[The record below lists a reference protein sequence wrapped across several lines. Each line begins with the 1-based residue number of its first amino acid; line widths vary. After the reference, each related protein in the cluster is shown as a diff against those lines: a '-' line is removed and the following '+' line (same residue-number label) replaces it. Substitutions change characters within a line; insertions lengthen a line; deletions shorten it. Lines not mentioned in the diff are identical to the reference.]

1 MKKKKLPPTGMA
13 ARYESAWN
21 QVVANLPDWKRLI
34 VIDEPFG
41 RHADD
46 AAAEAIL
53 IAELNAPKSNVY
65 GYNPS
70 GTDETPDNHLDPLL

>member
-1 MKKKKLPPTGMA
+1 MKKKKFPPIGMS

-53 IAELNAPKSNVY
+53 IAELNEPKSNVY